1 MCTYVCR
8 ADGTSVSLRWT
19 PIGGKGD
26 TLYYFGSGD
35 TRPRI
40 LLVYLIF
47 GFAGPMLEDLTPMS
61 SFYFEEAEA
70 WSQEAAVL
78 GAVSHA

>member
-1 MCTYVCR
+1 
-8 ADGTSVSLRWT
+8 
-19 PIGGKGD
+19 
-26 TLYYFGSGD
+26 
-35 TRPRI
+35 
-40 LLVYLIF
+40 
-47 GFAGPMLEDLTPMS
+47 MLEDLTPMS